1 MFNYMMF
8 LKFQA
13 AFIFTRFYQI
23 WMIPRDILLS
33 YGSYGHGSSGADSPS
48 AAPHS
53 DHFWLES
60 APAVVQLPCGTMDWD
75 YLSGFV
81 LFCLLPDST
90 VAQPVGQ
97 VSSEVLQ

>member
-1 MFNYMMF
+1 
-8 LKFQA
+8 
-13 AFIFTRFYQI
+13 
-23 WMIPRDILLS
+23 MIPRDILLS